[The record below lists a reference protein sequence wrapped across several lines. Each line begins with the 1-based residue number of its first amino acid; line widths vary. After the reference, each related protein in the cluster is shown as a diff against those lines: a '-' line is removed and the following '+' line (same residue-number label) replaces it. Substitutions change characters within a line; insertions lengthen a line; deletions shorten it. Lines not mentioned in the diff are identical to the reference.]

1 MRFERLAI
9 RIPSGMKYIHLVERF
24 IEEICDRYNI
34 GMDYYGN
41 ITAAVMEA
49 VENSIVHGN
58 KMKEDKM
65 IDLLFE
71 AKPGKLIFQI
81 QDEGDGFSY
90 NRISDPT
97 DTTLSSSDLQG
108 RGLFIIRHL
117 ADEVHFNEKGN
128 CIKLHFR
135 ISGMREAVN
144 IDRQKKMESF
154 KKAEKKPFHEKNR

>member
-34 GMDYYGN
+34 TMDYYGN

-49 VENSIVHGN
+49 VENSIIHGN
-58 KMKEDKM
+58 GMQEDKM
-65 IDLLFE
+65 IDLFFE
-71 AKPGKLIFQI
+71 AKPGRLIFQI
-81 QDEGDGFSY
+81 QDEGDGFDY
-90 NRISDPT
+90 NQITDPT
-97 DTTLSSSDLQG
+97 DTNQLSSELQG
-108 RGLFIIRHL
+108 RGLFVIRRL

-128 CIKLHFR
+128 CIKLYFR
-135 ISGMREAVN
+135 ISGMREAIN

-154 KKAEKKPFHEKNR
+154 KKTEKKPSHEKNR

>member
-1 MRFERLAI
+1 MRFERLSI

-34 GMDYYGN
+34 GTDYYGN

-49 VENSIVHGN
+49 VENSIIHGN
-58 KMKEDKM
+58 RLQEEKM
-65 IDLLFE
+65 IDILFE

-81 QDEGDGFSY
+81 QDEGEGFIY
-90 NRISDPT
+90 HEITDPT
-97 DTTLSSSDLQG
+97 DTSLSISDPRG

-117 ADEVHFNEKGN
+117 ADEVQFNEKGN
-128 CIKLHFR
+128 CIKLHFN
-135 ISGMREAVN
+135 ISGIREEVN

-154 KKAEKKPFHEKNR
+154 KKMEKKPSHKNNR

>member
-9 RIPSGMKYIHLVERF
+9 RIPSGMKHIHLVERF

-58 KMKEDKM
+58 GMQEDKM

-71 AKPGKLIFQI
+71 AKPGRLIFQI
-81 QDEGDGFSY
+81 QDEGDGFNY
-90 NRISDPT
+90 NKISDPT
-97 DTTLSSSDLQG
+97 DTTQSSSELQG
-108 RGLFIIRHL
+108 RGLFIIRRL

-135 ISGMREAVN
+135 IIGMREAVN

-154 KKAEKKPFHEKNR
+154 KKTEKKPSHENNR

>member
-58 KMKEDKM
+58 GMQEDKM
-65 IDLLFE
+65 IDLVFE
-71 AKPGKLIFQI
+71 AKPGRLIFQI
-81 QDEGDGFSY
+81 QDEGDGFNY
-90 NRISDPT
+90 LDISDPT
-97 DTTLSSSDLQG
+97 DTTHSSSELQG
-108 RGLFIIRHL
+108 RGLFIIRRL
-117 ADEVHFNEKGN
+117 ADEVHFNEKRN
-128 CIKLHFR
+128 CIKLFFR
-135 ISGMREAVN
+135 IRGMREAVH

-154 KKAEKKPFHEKNR
+154 KQAEKKPSHEKNR